1 MKTFLGLVSV
11 VVLLAGCSNATL
23 PEAAPEPEVVEE
35 ATPAPEPEVV
45 EEEPEPDEY
54 TSSEKL
60 ATVDGRWS
68 DRDLYEQRFQQ
79 VSERCPNTEE
89 DLLANALYEATVLL
103 DERGITEDSLW
114 SMETLLGAV
123 APSEAGTFDC
133 REVLALAVILRI
145 EEG

>member
-1 MKTFLGLVSV
+1 MRKIIALGSL
-11 VVLLAGCSNATL
+11 LLMLAGCSDVRL
-23 PEAAPEPEVVEE
+23 PEATPEPEVVEE
-35 ATPAPEPEVV
+35 EAAPEPEVV

>member
-1 MKTFLGLVSV
+1 M
-11 VVLLAGCSNATL
+11 VLLGGCSNASL

-35 ATPAPEPEVV
+35 ATPEPEVV
-45 EEEPEPDEY
+45 EEATPEEY

-60 ATVDGRWS
+60 AAVDDRWS

-79 VSERCPNTEE
+79 VSERCPNNDDES
-89 DLLANALYEATVLL
+89 LSNALYEATVLL

-114 SMETLLGAV
+114 SMETLLGAI

-145 EEG
+145 EEE

>member
-1 MKTFLGLVSV
+1 MKTLLGVVSV
-11 VVLLAGCSNATL
+11 VVLLVGCSSATL
-23 PEAAPEPEVVEE
+23 PEPAPEPEVVEE
-35 ATPAPEPEVV
+35 ATPEPEVV

-60 ATVDGRWS
+60 AAVDERWS

-123 APSEAGTFDC
+123 APSEAGTLDC